1 MVIIV
6 REGGS
11 IMEHDNSMVTIMTSV
26 DKGFCRASLENS
38 GYLDGYCM
46 IIIIYPQSFMFK

>member
-1 MVIIV
+1 MVSIV

-26 DKGFCRASLENS
+26 DKGFCRASPENS

-46 IIIIYPQSFMFK
+46 IIIIYSQSFMFK